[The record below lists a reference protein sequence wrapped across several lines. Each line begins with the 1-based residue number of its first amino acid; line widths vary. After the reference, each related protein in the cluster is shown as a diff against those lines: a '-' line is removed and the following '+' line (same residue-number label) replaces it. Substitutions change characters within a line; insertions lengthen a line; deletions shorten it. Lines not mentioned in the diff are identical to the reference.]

1 MIQIQTFTFNPFYE
15 NTYLVYDKTK
25 ECIIVDPG
33 CYEKTEQEELLHFIH
48 IHQLNVVFLINT
60 HCHIDHVL
68 GNQFIKDRFQV
79 PLKAHALEAA
89 VLKSVTSYAP
99 SYGFTKYTESH
110 IDTYIDEG
118 DTIHFGDSTVEIIWV
133 PGHTPGHV
141 ALYNKTQD
149 ICLAGDVLFRESI
162 GRTDLPGG
170 DFDTLIQSIHTK
182 LFQLPEST
190 KIYAG
195 HGETTTIGYEK
206 KNNPFCGLQ

>member
-1 MIQIQTFTFNPFYE
+1 MIQIQPFTFNPFYE

-48 IHQLNVVFLINT
+48 THQLNVVCLINT

-68 GNQFIKDRFQV
+68 GNQFIKDTFQV
-79 PLKAHALEAA
+79 PLKAHTLEAA

-99 SYGFTKYTESH
+99 SYGFAKYTESH

-149 ICLAGDVLFRESI
+149 ICLAGDVLFSESI

-190 KIYAG
+190 EIYAG
-195 HGETTTIGYEK
+195 HGENTTIGYEK
-206 KNNPFCGLQ
+206 KNNPFCGLR